1 MTIKEAYLVINVIAV
16 LIFTISI
23 IKKERKNKS

>member
-1 MTIKEAYLVINVIAV
+1 MFVNTEIFV

-23 IKKERKNKS
+23 VT